1 MQNED
6 DDEEQI
12 RVWEIL
18 YVRIKDTLDEFGRED
33 WLGHGDYWII
43 SDNWGTAQHKVY
55 IDNLDLLAPSIV
67 KLLQNILADF
77 PDWEI
82 VVAIDFKDKG
92 LSWPNM
98 GLTIRAHEIISAPI
112 FSATIPRDQIRGSAS
127 TALEDL
133 LQPEF
138 RHSGGRMPLCN
149 FETMQ

>member
-1 MQNED
+1 LFDCQQNND
-6 DDEEQI
+6 DDEQI
-12 RVWEIL
+12 RVWEKL

-98 GLTIRAHEIISAPI
+98 GLTIRAHEIIDELQRQYFP
-112 FSATIPRDQIRGSAS
+112 PQYQGIRYEGTRA
-127 TALEDL
+127 A
-133 LQPEF
+133 
-138 RHSGGRMPLCN
+138 H
-149 FETMQ
+149 

>member
-1 MQNED
+1 MQTED
-6 DDEEQI
+6 NDEEQI

-98 GLTIRAHEIISAPI
+98 GLTIRARETA
-112 FSATIPRDQIRGSAS
+112 AIPGDQI
-127 TALEDL
+127 
-133 LQPEF
+133 
-138 RHSGGRMPLCN
+138 
-149 FETMQ
+149 